1 MNITTI
7 LFDLDGTLLPMDQ
20 EAFTTGYFKFLA
32 KKLAPYGYEPKSLV
46 DAIWAGTAAM
56 VKNDG
61 SCTNEQAFWKKFAAI
76 YGEEKCQSDQGLFED
91 FYANEFNAARDICG
105 FNPAS
110 VETVHKL
117 KECDYRVALATNPIF
132 PHMATENRIR
142 WTGLVP
148 EDFEIYTTY
157 EDSTFC

>member
-20 EAFTTGYFKFLA
+20 EVFTTGYFKFLA

-110 VETVHKL
+110 AETVHKL
-117 KECDYRVALATNPIF
+117 KECGYRVALATNPIF

-142 WTGLVP
+142 WAGLVP
-148 EDFEIYTTY
+148 EETA
-157 EDSTFC
+157 

>member
-117 KECDYRVALATNPIF
+117 KECGYRVALATNPAPPAARAWMKTI
-132 PHMATENRIR
+132 
-142 WTGLVP
+142 
-148 EDFEIYTTY
+148 
-157 EDSTFC
+157 C

>member
-1 MNITTI
+1 
-7 LFDLDGTLLPMDQ
+7 
-20 EAFTTGYFKFLA
+20 
-32 KKLAPYGYEPKSLV
+32 
-46 DAIWAGTAAM
+46 M

-117 KECDYRVALATNPIF
+117 KEWLPRRAGDESDLS
-132 PHMATENRIR
+132 PHGDGEPHPLGGPCA
-142 WTGLVP
+142 GG
-148 EDFEIYTTY
+148 F
-157 EDSTFC
+157 